1 MRRLD
6 GSHRRADTLSA
17 VSKSQYSYP
26 PDEFDVRGPE
36 GSPVGVH
43 REPRSG
49 WGSVW
54 PFLLVA
60 VVCGGIAVG
69 AVYFLSD
76 GDEPSTPPAAEQTDG
91 ADADGSADDSG
102 EGDGA
107 EESPSDE
114 ESETT
119 EEPEDEATDEDA
131 EDSDEAGDVD
141 VEALVAS
148 ADPAAPIR
156 VVNSSTQAGASVA
169 GLAGK
174 GAGALEAQGFTNV
187 TPADADSSDITT
199 VNTVYYV
206 GDRAE
211 TAAAVA
217 GVLGIPAENTTQ
229 VDALANDAEVTV
241 VLGEDIDA
249 AAP

>member
-6 GSHRRADTLSA
+6 GPHHGADTLSA

-49 WGSVW
+49 WSSVW

-69 AVYFLSD
+69 AVSFLSD
-76 GDEPSTPPAAEQTDG
+76 GDDPSTPPAAEQTDG
-91 ADADGSADDSG
+91 GAGGEEPA

-114 ESETT
+114 ESDAA
-119 EEPEDEATDEDA
+119 EEPDDEATDE
-131 EDSDEAGDVD
+131 ETEGSDEAADVD
-141 VEALVAS
+141 VDALFAS
-148 ADPAAPIR
+148 ADPTAPIR
-156 VVNSSTQAGASVA
+156 VVNSSTYAGEAVA

-174 GAGALEAQGFTNV
+174 GAGALESQGFTDV
-187 TPADADSSDITT
+187 EPADADSSDVTT

-217 GVLGIPAENTTQ
+217 GVLGISPENTKQ
-229 VDALANDAEVTV
+229 VDALANEAEVTV

-249 AAP
+249 AP

>member
-1 MRRLD
+1 MKRLD

-49 WGSVW
+49 WSSVW

-69 AVYFLSD
+69 AVTFLSD
-76 GDEPSTPPAAEQTDG
+76 DKEPSSPPAAEQSEGG
-91 ADADGSADDSG
+91 AA
-102 EGDGA
+102 EGDA
-107 EESPSDE
+107 EGTEEAPTDE
-114 ESETT
+114 ESDAAT
-119 EEPEDEATDEDA
+119 EPEDEAA
-131 EDSDEAGDVD
+131 EGEGEESGEEEPADVD
-141 VEALVAS
+141 ALFAS
-148 ADPAAPIR
+148 ADPTAPIR
-156 VVNSSTQAGASVA
+156 VVNSSAYAGEAVA

-174 GAGALEAQGFTNV
+174 GAGALEAQGFTDV
-187 TPADADSSDITT
+187 TPADAESSDITT

-217 GVLGIPAENTTQ
+217 GVLGIPAENTQQ
-229 VDALANDAEVTV
+229 VDALANEAEVTA

-249 AAP
+249 AP